1 MSAALTVSGA
11 LVVFQFFI
19 AFILSIGIAITSR
32 GYNPEHGIRIQ
43 SAKNPV
49 VILFLILI
57 STFITLGPILVTDSF
72 AATWGPA
79 YGATSH
85 FGLGIGSVK
94 LWVFVVDILMTSWI
108 ISKTGGWKFSPF
120 PALPFNIPVIAIL
133 LGESGIRVGVYVCL
147 ISSIYGLSLFIGRSH
162 FAGVKAGRAE
172 DDVSLWVVTVLA
184 LTLTTLIGVLTRHN
198 VQ

>member
-1 MSAALTVSGA
+1 MNAALTVSGA

-19 AFILSIGIAITSR
+19 ALILSIGVAITSR

-43 SAKNPV
+43 AAKNPV
-49 VILFLILI
+49 VILALILI
-57 STFITLGPILVTDSF
+57 STIITLGPILATDSF

-85 FGLGIGSVK
+85 FGFSIDHVK
-94 LWVFVVDILMTSWI
+94 LWVFVVDILMISWI
-108 ISKTGGWKFSPF
+108 ISKTGGWKSSPF

-133 LGESGIRVGVYVCL
+133 LGESGLRVGAYVCL
-147 ISSIYGLSLFIGRSH
+147 ISAIYGLSLYIGRSH
-162 FAGVKAGRAE
+162 FVGTRSGRAE

-184 LTLTTLIGVLTRHN
+184 LTMTTLIGVFTRHV